1 MPATQP
7 ESSPADVPVNQ
18 PAEAE
23 SAPSSKPQAA
33 SPAAASPVLP
43 TPGESITS
51 GLTGCTY
58 TIGEPI
64 GQGSFG
70 IVYQC
75 VDDWNNKL
83 AAKVL
88 KPTKPHDEVQAA
100 ARAEIVKLVEVR
112 HPQITY
118 FYDTFEFRDAFYI
131 ITERCAL
138 SVAQLLGLDWFNG
151 PVWTLAIARSLLQ
164 AVQFLHLN
172 GYAHQDIHA
181 ANVFALWAPDELDPN
196 NTTAIQFRLGDLG
209 VAKLFSEIRPENTRA
224 QWMLPPEVLNPSE
237 FGTPDHRVDIYHCGL
252 LLLQLEHSKELQFTK
267 EEILDGKPRQMAL
280 ELRTPFNFALEKALR
295 RHVSKRTETARE
307 LWRDLNSPAQAEQP
321 ATSKPQ
327 EPMMMESGPAT
338 PPPVHPDEVPGESKK
353 PK

>member
-1 MPATQP
+1 M
-7 ESSPADVPVNQ
+7 SSPS
-18 PAEAE
+18 
-23 SAPSSKPQAA
+23 SAPQPPEAQPSEPQA
-33 SPAAASPVLP
+33 SNPAAAPAESQASTPAAVPPVEPVLP
-43 TPGESITS
+43 TAGEAITS

-70 IVYQC
+70 IVYEC
-75 VDDWNNKL
+75 VDDWNNRL

-100 ARAEIVKLVEVR
+100 ARAEITKLIEVR

-118 FYDTFEFRDAFYI
+118 FYDTFEYRDAFYI
-131 ITERCAL
+131 ITERCEL
-138 SVAQLLGLDWFNG
+138 SLAQLLAFKGFHG

-181 ANVFALWAPDELDPN
+181 ANVFTLWALNELIPSD
-196 NTTAIQFRLGDLG
+196 TSAVQFRLGDLG
-209 VAKLFSEIRPENTRA
+209 VAKLITEIRPENTRA

-237 FGTPDHRVDIYHCGL
+237 FGAPDHRVDIYHCGL

-267 EEILDGKPRQMAL
+267 EEILEGKPRQMAL
-280 ELRTPFNFALEKALR
+280 ELRTPFSFALEKALR

-321 ATSKPQ
+321 TTVQPQ
-327 EPMMMESGPAT
+327 EPTSIETGPAAGT
-338 PPPVHPDEVPGESKK
+338 NAPSKNQE
-353 PK
+353 P